1 MRNDYN
7 DRADDIVEHID
18 KANEELMK
26 AISKLNSRRI
36 WLKLSSLYKLAAVLG
51 KLSYVK
57 EEMQKREARRL
68 RHEERLNRNT
78 KNPS

>member
-18 KANEELMK
+18 KANEELIK

-57 EEMQKREARRL
+57 EEMQRQEYRRM
-68 RHEERLNRNT
+68 RHEARLNR
-78 KNPS
+78 K

>member
-57 EEMQKREARRL
+57 EEMQKQEARRKY
-68 RHEERLNRNT
+68 HEARFNRI
-78 KNPS
+78 KQK

>member
-18 KANEELMK
+18 RANDELVK
-26 AISKLNSRRI
+26 AISKLNSRKI

-57 EEMQKREARRL
+57 EEMQRQEYRRTLHEA
-68 RHEERLNRNT
+68 RLNRN
-78 KNPS
+78 KQK

>member
-57 EEMQKREARRL
+57 EEMQRQENRRKY
-68 RHEERLNRNT
+68 HEERLNRI
-78 KNPS
+78 KQK

>member
-7 DRADDIVEHID
+7 DRADDIIGHID

-57 EEMQKREARRL
+57 EEMQRQEYRRTLHEA
-68 RHEERLNRNT
+68 RLNRN
-78 KNPS
+78 KQK

>member
-7 DRADDIVEHID
+7 DRADDIIEHID
-18 KANEELMK
+18 KANEKLMK

-57 EEMQKREARRL
+57 EEMQRQEARRKY
-68 RHEERLNRNT
+68 HEACLNRN
-78 KNPS
+78 KQK

>member
-57 EEMQKREARRL
+57 EEMQRQEYRRKCQEA
-68 RHEERLNRNT
+68 RLNRN
-78 KNPS
+78 KQK

>member
-18 KANEELMK
+18 RANDELLK
-26 AISKLNSRRI
+26 AISKLNSRSI
-36 WLKLSSLYKLAAVLG
+36 WTKLSSLYKLAAVLG

-57 EEMQKREARRL
+57 EEMQRQEYRRK
-68 RHEERLNRNT
+68 RHEDRLNRN
-78 KNPS
+78 KQQ

>member
-57 EEMQKREARRL
+57 EEMQKQEARRKY
-68 RHEERLNRNT
+68 HEERLNRI
-78 KNPS
+78 KQK

>member
-7 DRADDIVEHID
+7 DRADDIIEHID

-26 AISKLNSRRI
+26 AISKINSRKI
-36 WLKLSSLYKLAAVLG
+36 WLKLSSLYRIAAVLG

-57 EEMQKREARRL
+57 EDMQKQEYRRKCREA
-68 RHEERLNRNT
+68 RLNRN
-78 KNPS
+78 KQQ

>member
-18 KANEELMK
+18 KANEELIK
-26 AISKLNSRRI
+26 AISKLNSRKI

-51 KLSYVK
+51 KLSHVK
-57 EEMQKREARRL
+57 EEMQRQEYRRK
-68 RHEERLNRNT
+68 RHEDRLNRN
-78 KNPS
+78 KQQ

>member
-7 DRADDIVEHID
+7 DRADDIIEHID

-57 EEMQKREARRL
+57 EEMQKREDRRKY
-68 RHEERLNRNT
+68 HEARLNRNT

>member
-18 KANEELMK
+18 KANEELIK

-57 EEMQKREARRL
+57 EEMQRQEYRRTLHEA
-68 RHEERLNRNT
+68 RLNRN
-78 KNPS
+78 KQQ

>member
-18 KANEELMK
+18 KANEELVK

-57 EEMQKREARRL
+57 EEMQKQETRRKYHEA
-68 RHEERLNRNT
+68 RLNRN
-78 KNPS
+78 KQN

>member
-18 KANEELMK
+18 RANDELIK
-26 AISKLNSRRI
+26 AISKLNSRKI

-57 EEMQKREARRL
+57 EEMQRQEYRRK
-68 RHEERLNRNT
+68 RHEDRLNRN
-78 KNPS
+78 KQK